1 MNNEKEGKPDDLLGR
16 IVVAELKVY
25 NRGKISIAK

>member
-25 NRGKISIAK
+25 NRGKNIG